1 MSAATTLPAP
11 VPAPLPARVPAGAGQ
26 LTGTGVLLRAALRR
40 NRRRLVTWVLALG
53 GITVYAAVALGA
65 VYPTAAD
72 RQARAAVMETPAG
85 ILLSGPGFGTDDYT
99 LGAMIANEL
108 GLTVLVAVSIMS
120 ISLVVRQ
127 TRAEEESG
135 NAELLLAAAVGRR
148 APLASALALMAIA
161 DVAVAVVITA
171 GLAGAG
177 LAGAGLAAVDA
188 AALAVG
194 FALTGAV
201 FGAVAAV
208 TAQLFVQARA
218 ASGSALAVLGAAVL
232 VRGVGDV
239 LHHSGSPLSWL
250 SPIAWAQ
257 QTRAFV
263 DLRWEPL
270 GLSVA
275 LAAVL
280 TALAL
285 RLSARRDVGAG
296 LLTPRRGADAA
307 SGWLAGPAGLLA
319 RLQRGTVAGWT
330 AALLLLGLT
339 FGSLTDSVT
348 DMIAGN
354 PRLATVF
361 GGEGAGLTDSF
372 TAAAG
377 LSYGLCAAACTVGS
391 VLRLRGEESAGRL
404 ELLRAGG
411 VDRRRV
417 LGAGLAVACAAA
429 VLLLLVAGLGGGLAA
444 AAVSGRAGA
453 VPDQLGTALVQLP
466 AVLLL
471 GALTAVLVAAVP
483 RRAGLAWVAVCWV
496 ALLGMF
502 GPLLQLPGWAARLSP
517 FGWLPRVPAVDLD
530 VAPLAVLLL
539 VAAALGAVAL
549 LAFRRRDLSG

>member
-11 VPAPLPARVPAGAGQ
+11 VPAPLPARVSAGAGQ

-177 LAGAGLAAVDA
+177 LAAVDA

-330 AALLLLGLT
+330 AAMLLLGLT

-377 LSYGLCAAACTVGS
+377 LYYGLCAAAFTVGS
-391 VLRLRGEESAGRL
+391 VLRLRGEETAGRL
-404 ELLRAGG
+404 ELLLAGG

-483 RRAGLAWVAVCWV
+483 RRSGLAWVAVCWV

>member
-11 VPAPLPARVPAGAGQ
+11 VPLPARSAGGAGQ

-53 GITVYAAVALGA
+53 GVTVYAAVALGA

-135 NAELLLAAAVGRR
+135 NAELLLAGVVGRR
-148 APLASALALMAIA
+148 APLASALALMTVA
-161 DVAVAVVITA
+161 DVAVAAVITA
-171 GLAGAG
+171 GLVGAG
-177 LAGAGLAAVDA
+177 LAGIDA
-188 AALAVG
+188 LALAVG

-208 TAQLFVQARA
+208 TAQLFAQARA
-218 ASGSALAVLGAAVL
+218 ATGSALAVLGAAVL

-239 LHHSGSPLSWL
+239 LQRSGSPLSWL

-263 DLRWEPL
+263 DLRWGPL

-285 RLSARRDVGAG
+285 RLAARRDVGAG
-296 LLTPRRGADAA
+296 LLRPRRGPAVA

-330 AALLLLGLT
+330 VALLLLGLT
-339 FGSLTDSVT
+339 FGSLSDSVT

-361 GGEGAGLTDSF
+361 GGEGAGLADSF

-377 LSYGLCAAACTVGS
+377 LYYGLCAAAFTVGS

-404 ELLRAGG
+404 ELLLAAG
-411 VDRRRV
+411 VDRRRM
-417 LGAGLAVACAAA
+417 LGAGLAVSCTAAA
-429 VLLLLVAGLGGGLAA
+429 VLLVVAGLGGGLAA
-444 AAVSGRAGA
+444 AVVTGRPDAVS
-453 VPDQLGTALVQLP
+453 DQLGAAVVQLP

-471 GALTAVLVAAVP
+471 GALTGVLVAAVP
-483 RRAGLAWVAVCWV
+483 RRSGLAWVAVCWV
-496 ALLGMF
+496 ALVGMF
-502 GPLLQLPGWAARLSP
+502 GPLLQLPGWAARMSP
-517 FGWLPRVPAVDLD
+517 FGWVPRVPAEHLDL
-530 VAPLAVLLL
+530 APLAALTV
-539 VAAALGAVAL
+539 VAAALAVLAL
-549 LAFRRRDLSG
+549 AAFRRRDLTP